1 MAVPSNMSVLNLS
14 GKYILSKSLSDNT
27 DEILRLQGVGWM
39 TRKIIQVGTLYLTV
53 KHYSDDSGIEHID
66 ILQTLSGLSSSDE
79 DRILDATPRPYEDDV
94 FGKVISVSRRVKV
107 AEIDNQWLLSR
118 WTEDTVQ
125 ESLVLTQADSDTP
138 NSGTTWTAIQAWGFQ
153 VVKDEKRYA
162 RNIDFTGPKGEKI
175 HARLV
180 YDYQGPV

>member
-1 MAVPSNMSVLNLS
+1 M
-14 GKYILSKSLSDNT
+14 I
-27 DEILRLQGVGWM
+27 
-39 TRKIIQVGTLYLTV
+39 RKIIQVGTLYLTV

-79 DRILDATPRPYEDDV
+79 DRILDATSRPYEDDV
-94 FGKVISVSRRVKV
+94 FGKVVSVSKRVKA
-107 AEIDNQWLLSR
+107 AEIDNQWLISG

-138 NSGTTWTAIQAWGFQ
+138 NSGTTWTAIQVSCPFLYIKRTAVTLRFYLKTWGFQ
-153 VVKDEKRYA
+153 VVNGEKRYA

-180 YDYQGPV
+180 YDYRE